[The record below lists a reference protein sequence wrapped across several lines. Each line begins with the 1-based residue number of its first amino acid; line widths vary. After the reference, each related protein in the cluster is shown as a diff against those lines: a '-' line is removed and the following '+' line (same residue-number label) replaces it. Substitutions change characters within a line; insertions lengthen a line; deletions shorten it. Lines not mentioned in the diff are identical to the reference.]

1 MNKSTRKRL
10 NSFFSIKRIIGLS
23 LMMSLGFHLLYTF
36 AFFFGESLFLSYEK
50 SAPMPNKWQIQ
61 AHAPSD
67 TLQTV
72 HPQHFE
78 KFQPRRHNDMGSK
91 AKRFRLGRMAA
102 HVATSFVMLFV
113 LFLYNRKLM
122 MLNFSKKWHET
133 FSAIFGSVLIT
144 TVLSISFSYLIL
156 SIDPYTPGPPIHFRM
171 IRDCLVRDYTLM
183 AVVVMAA
190 YLLRALYN
198 QKMIAV
204 ENEELKTEN
213 IRSHYEAL
221 KNQLDPHFLFNSMN
235 TLQSLIDLDKD
246 KAGDFVHQLSSVL
259 RYTLQSNETVTLAKE
274 IECVKA
280 YCNMM
285 RSRYGDNLKFD
296 FQIDTKYN
304 NFKILP
310 LSVQG
315 LIENAI
321 KHNVISAKQPL
332 EVRIA
337 ADDQA
342 QLTVSNPIQ
351 PKIMAETG
359 NSIGLANLA
368 ERYRLKWE
376 TEIGIMDDGK
386 VFEVTIPLIKPTEKL

>member
-1 MNKSTRKRL
+1 
-10 NSFFSIKRIIGLS
+10 
-23 LMMSLGFHLLYTF
+23 MSLGFHLLYTF

-133 FSAIFGSVLIT
+133 FSAVFGSVLIT
-144 TVLSISFSYLIL
+144 TILSISFSYLIL

-204 ENEELKTEN
+204 ENEELKTVN

-259 RYTLQSNETVTLAKE
+259 RYTLQSKETVTLAE
-274 IECVKA
+274 ELVFVKA
-280 YCNMM
+280 YCDMM
-285 RSRYGDNLKFD
+285 RIRYGDNLKFV
-296 FQIDTKYN
+296 FQVDTKYN

-337 ADDQA
+337 ADGQA
-342 QLTVSNPIQ
+342 LLTVSNPIQ

-359 NSIGLANLA
+359 SGIGLANLA

>member
-183 AVVVMAA
+183 TVVVMAA

-259 RYTLQSNETVTLAKE
+259 RYTLQNKEVVTLADE
-274 IECVKA
+274 MACVRD
-280 YCNMM
+280 YCAMM
-285 RSRYGDNLKFD
+285 QIRYGDNLKVEIEVD
-296 FQIDTKYN
+296 PKYG
-304 NFKILP
+304 KYKVLP
-310 LSVQG
+310 FAIQG
-315 LIENAI
+315 LVENAI
-321 KHNVISAKQPL
+321 KHNVVSSKQPL
-332 EVRIA
+332 VIHIVT
-337 ADDQA
+337 DDEA
-342 QLTVSNPIQ
+342 HLKVSNRRQ
-351 PKIMAETG
+351 PKQDDCG
-359 NSIGLANLA
+359 NGIGLSNLA
-368 ERYRLKWE
+368 ERYRLQWDKDVLVC
-376 TEIGIMDDGK
+376 DDGTR
-386 VFEVTIPLIKPTEKL
+386 FEVVLQLIEN